1 MKQEA
6 KQGGVE
12 YVSIAK
18 QQLTAMVLSAP
29 RCLKKKFYFKQFW
42 TSEYFT
48 LIAYTAHEH

>member
-29 RCLKKKFYFKQFW
+29 RCLKKKFYFKQF
-42 TSEYFT
+42 
-48 LIAYTAHEH
+48 